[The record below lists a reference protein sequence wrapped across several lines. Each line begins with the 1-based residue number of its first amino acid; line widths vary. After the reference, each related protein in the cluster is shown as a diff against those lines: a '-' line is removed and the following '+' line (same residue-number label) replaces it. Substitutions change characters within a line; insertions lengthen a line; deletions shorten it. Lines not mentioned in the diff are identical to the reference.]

1 MSMDLAYLLARYQN
15 SLRLAAA
22 AACIASRASHRALA
36 AEYAKRIHAWQ
47 RIHGAPDLAIA
58 A

>member
-1 MSMDLAYLLARYQN
+1 MDLAYLLARYHN

>member
-1 MSMDLAYLLARYQN
+1 MDLAYLVARYQN

-22 AACIASRASHRALA
+22 AACVASRASHRALA
-36 AEYAKRIHAWQ
+36 AEYAKRIQAGQ
-47 RIHGAPDLAIA
+47 RRHGAPELAVA